1 MTGMDATHTA
11 TAQSV
16 LGETFSCSDAVAATL
31 AARARLRDWA
41 PHSVIVAAH
50 SAQSQLHVMV
60 DGHARMMA
68 FAIDGRLVAI
78 EDYLRG
84 DLLGEAAL
92 FEPDS
97 AGHDIAALIAS
108 TSAAFGQAVFLDLMT
123 NYSCVALA
131 VSRRLVARLSR
142 ITQRMVEG
150 ATLSANGRIHAE
162 LLRQAQANAD
172 LTIRPPPV
180 LSQFALQVQST
191 RETVS
196 RAINALEK
204 RGIITRD
211 DHGLRVVAPHRIEEL
226 IY

>member
-1 MTGMDATHTA
+1 METAAPA
-11 TAQSV
+11 TAQTV
-16 LGETFSCSDAVAATL
+16 LGETFACNDATAAVL
-31 AARARLRDWA
+31 AARARLREWSA
-41 PHSVIVAAH
+41 HSVIVSGERAH
-50 SAQSQLHVMV
+50 DHVHVIV

-68 FAIDGRLVAI
+68 LAVDGRLVAI

-92 FEPDS
+92 FEKDAPS
-97 AGHDIAALIAS
+97 HDIAAVSAS
-108 TSAAFGQAVFLDLMT
+108 TSAAFGHAVFLDLMT

-162 LLRQAQANAD
+162 LLRQAQASED

-211 DHGLRVVAPHRIEEL
+211 DQGLRVVAPHRIEEL
-226 IY
+226 IF

>member
-1 MTGMDATHTA
+1 MDATHT
-11 TAQSV
+11 TSAQSV
-16 LGETFSCSDAVAATL
+16 LGETFACNPATAATL
-31 AARARLRDWA
+31 VAKARLHDYPARG
-41 PHSVIVAAH
+41 VIVPGDRAP
-50 SAQSQLHVMV
+50 AQIHVLI
-60 DGHARMMA
+60 DGHARMLA

-78 EDYLRG
+78 EEYGRG
-84 DLLGEAAL
+84 DLLGEAGL
-92 FEPDS
+92 FDAEA
-97 AGHDIAALIAS
+97 AGHDIAAVTAS
-108 TSAAFGQAVFLDLMT
+108 LSAAFGNAVFIDLMT
-123 NYSCVALA
+123 NYTCVALA

-162 LLRQAQANAD
+162 LLRQAQASED

-204 RGIITRD
+204 RGIIRRD
-211 DHGLRVVAPHRIEEL
+211 EHGLRVVAPHRIEEL
-226 IY
+226 IF